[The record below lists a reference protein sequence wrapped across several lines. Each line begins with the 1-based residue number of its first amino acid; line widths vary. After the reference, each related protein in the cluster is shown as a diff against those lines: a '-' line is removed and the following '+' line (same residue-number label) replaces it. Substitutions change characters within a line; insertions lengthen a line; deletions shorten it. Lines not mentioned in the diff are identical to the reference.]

1 LDLAQTVR
9 DDLKLVSREDSS
21 GGKSGACAMG
31 SGDVM
36 LAKPA
41 IERNRFAITLSNLG
55 GGR

>member
-9 DDLKLVSREDSS
+9 DDLKLVSRENSS

-31 SGDVM
+31 SGNVM

-55 GGR
+55 DGR